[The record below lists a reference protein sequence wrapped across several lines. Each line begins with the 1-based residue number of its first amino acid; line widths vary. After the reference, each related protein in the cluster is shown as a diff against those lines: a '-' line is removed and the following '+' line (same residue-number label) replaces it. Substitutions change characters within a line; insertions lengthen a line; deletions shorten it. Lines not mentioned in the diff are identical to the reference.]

1 MQLEHLQL
9 QALHLWFAIK
19 QEKSKSPLQ
28 PVSLF
33 PGQFL

>member
-9 QALHLWFAIK
+9 QALHMWFSIK
-19 QEKSKSPLQ
+19 QVTSKSPLK

-33 PGQFL
+33 PAQFL